1 MRSIYL
7 FIFIVFFTYNAKAQ
21 EIYISSG
28 KNTTN
33 FDYQSSNGTDEN
45 LNFRSGTGNYFEV
58 GYAHGLI
65 NYKLLYSI
73 GFTYNEYNS
82 KASNLSTNYSW
93 KTKYL
98 GITNKISY
106 NLSKEYSECS
116 HYGSGLRTFLSIGFT
131 YNEYNSKA
139 SNYATNYS
147 WKTKYLGIT
156 NKISYNL
163 SKEYIECSNYGS
175 GLRTFISVGFN
186 TSRLT
191 SGEQYINNYYYN
203 LFGTE
208 DFSGIIIQPFAGINS
223 QYNISRNFKITMGY
237 NFSKS
242 FALLNDSDEKIS
254 FNNHQFQLGFQISIL
269 R

>member
-1 MRSIYL
+1 MKNLYFFL
-7 FIFIVFFTYNAKAQ
+7 FLIFVSTNIRAQ
-21 EIYISSG
+21 EIYFSSG
-28 KNTTN
+28 INTTN

-45 LNFRSGTGNYFEV
+45 LNFISGTGNYFEV
-58 GYAHGLI
+58 GYVHGLI
-65 NYKLLYSI
+65 NYKLLYAI

-82 KASNLSTNYSW
+82 KASND
-93 KTKYL
+93 
-98 GITNKISY
+98 
-106 NLSKEYSECS
+106 
-116 HYGSGLRTFLSIGFT
+116 
-131 YNEYNSKA
+131 
-139 SNYATNYS
+139 ATNYS

-203 LFGTE
+203 LVGTE

>member
-1 MRSIYL
+1 MKNLYFFL
-7 FIFIVFFTYNAKAQ
+7 LLIFVSTNIRAQ
-21 EIYISSG
+21 EIYFSSG
-28 KNTTN
+28 INTTN

-45 LNFRSGTGNYFEV
+45 LNFISGTGNYFEV
-58 GYAHGLI
+58 GYVHGLI
-65 NYKLLYSI
+65 NYKLLYAI

-82 KASNLSTNYSW
+82 KASNDT
-93 KTKYL
+93 
-98 GITNKISY
+98 
-106 NLSKEYSECS
+106 
-116 HYGSGLRTFLSIGFT
+116 
-131 YNEYNSKA
+131 A
-139 SNYATNYS
+139 NYS

>member
-1 MRSIYL
+1 MKNLYFFL
-7 FIFIVFFTYNAKAQ
+7 FLIFVSTNIRAQ
-21 EIYISSG
+21 EIYFSSG
-28 KNTTN
+28 INTTN

-45 LNFRSGTGNYFEV
+45 LNFISGTGNYFEV
-58 GYAHGLI
+58 GYVHGLI
-65 NYKLLYSI
+65 NYKLLY
-73 GFTYNEYNS
+73 
-82 KASNLSTNYSW
+82 A
-93 KTKYL
+93 
-98 GITNKISY
+98 
-106 NLSKEYSECS
+106 
-116 HYGSGLRTFLSIGFT
+116 IGFT

-269 R
+269 K

>member
-1 MRSIYL
+1 MKNLYFFL
-7 FIFIVFFTYNAKAQ
+7 FLIFVSTNIRAQ
-21 EIYISSG
+21 EIYFSSG
-28 KNTTN
+28 INTTN

-45 LNFRSGTGNYFEV
+45 LNFISGTGNYFEV
-58 GYAHGLI
+58 GYVHGLI
-65 NYKLLYSI
+65 NYKLLYAI

-82 KASNLSTNYSW
+82 KASND
-93 KTKYL
+93 
-98 GITNKISY
+98 
-106 NLSKEYSECS
+106 
-116 HYGSGLRTFLSIGFT
+116 
-131 YNEYNSKA
+131 
-139 SNYATNYS
+139 ATNYS

-254 FNNHQFQLGFQISIL
+254 FNNYQFQLGFQISIL

>member
-1 MRSIYL
+1 VKNLYFFL
-7 FIFIVFFTYNAKAQ
+7 FLIFVSTNIRAQ
-21 EIYISSG
+21 EIYFSSG
-28 KNTTN
+28 INTTN

-45 LNFRSGTGNYFEV
+45 LNFISGTGNYFEV
-58 GYAHGLI
+58 GYVHGLI
-65 NYKLLYSI
+65 NYKLLYAI

-82 KASNLSTNYSW
+82 KASND
-93 KTKYL
+93 
-98 GITNKISY
+98 
-106 NLSKEYSECS
+106 
-116 HYGSGLRTFLSIGFT
+116 
-131 YNEYNSKA
+131 
-139 SNYATNYS
+139 ATNYS

-203 LFGTE
+203 LVGTE

>member
-1 MRSIYL
+1 MKNLYFFL
-7 FIFIVFFTYNAKAQ
+7 LLIFVSTNIRAQ
-21 EIYISSG
+21 EIYFSSG
-28 KNTTN
+28 INTTN

-45 LNFRSGTGNYFEV
+45 LNFISGTGNYFEV
-58 GYAHGLI
+58 GYVHGLI
-65 NYKLLYSI
+65 NYKLLYAI

-82 KASNLSTNYSW
+82 KASND
-93 KTKYL
+93 
-98 GITNKISY
+98 
-106 NLSKEYSECS
+106 
-116 HYGSGLRTFLSIGFT
+116 
-131 YNEYNSKA
+131 
-139 SNYATNYS
+139 ATNYS

-203 LFGTE
+203 LVGTE

-223 QYNISRNFKITMGY
+223 QYNISRNFKLTMGY

>member
-1 MRSIYL
+1 MKNLYFFL
-7 FIFIVFFTYNAKAQ
+7 FLIFVSTNIRAQ
-21 EIYISSG
+21 EIYFSSG
-28 KNTTN
+28 INTTN

-45 LNFRSGTGNYFEV
+45 LNFISGTGNYFEV
-58 GYAHGLI
+58 GYVHGLI
-65 NYKLLYSI
+65 NYKLLYAI

-82 KASNLSTNYSW
+82 KASND
-93 KTKYL
+93 
-98 GITNKISY
+98 
-106 NLSKEYSECS
+106 
-116 HYGSGLRTFLSIGFT
+116 
-131 YNEYNSKA
+131 
-139 SNYATNYS
+139 ATNYS